1 MGSRGPAPKRSTERR
16 RRNKDGRVDVVPVGG
31 VVVQPVLEGD
41 HSEVAVRFWHR
52 LGESGQAQFFE
63 PSDWALAELAVLAID
78 SFVAKPSAMMLSS
91 INQMLSSLLVSEA
104 DRRRAR
110 MELEREESEP
120 GEVTDLDE
128 FKRRLQTGS

>member
-16 RRNKDGRVDVVPVGG
+16 RRNKVDVESVLVGG
-31 VVVQPVLEGD
+31 VVEVPVLEGD
-41 HSEVAVRFWHR
+41 HSAVAVRFWER
-52 LGESGQAQFFE
+52 LGESGQAQFYE
-63 PSDWALAELAVLAID
+63 PSDWALAELVVLAID